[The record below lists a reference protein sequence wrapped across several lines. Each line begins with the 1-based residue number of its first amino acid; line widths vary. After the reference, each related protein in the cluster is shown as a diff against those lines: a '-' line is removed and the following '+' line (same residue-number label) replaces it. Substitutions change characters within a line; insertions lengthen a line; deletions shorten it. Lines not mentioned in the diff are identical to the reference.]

1 MLSPMASK
9 LKKRKLDA
17 LRRGIHRIG
26 AEAGL
31 PFCVNVVGVGKAG
44 ADTIAEILKSL
55 PPTGPKLSAL
65 VVDIGDTDVGRLRE
79 AAAALPPDRAEVEIV
94 ALSVPSTAELLDT
107 LRRYRDFLTL
117 EYTMFHWAANDGTWL
132 PSSVEPPASGAS
144 VDRAYAKAVYGRAYY
159 DGQRPLRAA
168 LRRFGARVEASRAQ
182 SMVAVIFGAGGGT
195 GSGMVV
201 DLARHLGNV
210 VFGRQAL
217 TVGIGILP
225 CDGDEPQ
232 HRGGALY
239 ATLNEFDCLGDET
252 KNQGVVTACGELF
265 RNPFTAGV
273 ILVPQQPAWMAT
285 GDLAKTQAR
294 ISQEIAALI
303 TARGGANLW
312 ETLRLLNWVAAPS
325 TQHSAARTPWGP
337 QWIHMLGFADLGP
350 EGAEGA
356 KAGQPIA
363 IDGHLPDRLGLL
375 PSYKPEYVELRVAEP
390 EASQS
395 IVSAERLATVFAPD
409 VAPQIATGGRPGS
422 VQFILPSISKAD
434 LGLFYTARDA
444 YDAEDMKRRLLDHSL
459 LLEQGVLLSE
469 PSTRL
474 EGMAGA
480 SLHGGDSWIAV
491 PMKDLRGG
499 EPAQREA
506 MRASA

>member
-1 MLSPMASK
+1 MLSPMDSK

-17 LRRGIHRIG
+17 LRRGVHRIG
-26 AEAGL
+26 AEQGL
-31 PFCVNVVGVGKAG
+31 PFCVNLIGIGKAG
-44 ADTIAEILKSL
+44 ADTVAEVLRSL
-55 PPTGPKLSAL
+55 PPTGQKLSVL
-65 VVDIGDTDVGRLRE
+65 VVDIGEGDLGGLRE
-79 AAAALPPDRAEVEIV
+79 AAAALPPDRADVEIV
-94 ALSVPSTAELLDT
+94 ALKVPGTPELLDT
-107 LRRYRDFLTL
+107 LHRYRDFLKL
-117 EYTMFHWAANDGTWL
+117 EYTMFHWTAKDAAWL
-132 PSSVEPPASGAS
+132 PSSVKPPNPGAP

-159 DGQRPLRAA
+159 DGTRPLRAA

-182 SMVAVIFGAGGGT
+182 SMVAVVFGAGGGT

-201 DLARHLGNV
+201 DLARHLSNV

-225 CDGDEPQ
+225 CDGDKPQ
-232 HRGGALY
+232 HRDGSLF
-239 ATLNEFDCLGDET
+239 ATLNELDCLGDET

-273 ILVPQQPAWMAT
+273 ILVPQQPAWVAT

-294 ISQEIAALI
+294 ISQEIGALL

-325 TQHSAARTPWGP
+325 TQHSAARTPWGAH
-337 QWIHMLGFADLGP
+337 WIHMLGFADMS
-350 EGAEGA
+350 A
-356 KAGQPIA
+356 KSGKAKLPQPIG
-363 IDGHLPDRLGLL
+363 IDRHLPEQLGLL
-375 PSYKPEYVELRVAEP
+375 PSYKPEYVELRVASP
-390 EASQS
+390 EAPEA
-395 IVSAERLATVFAPD
+395 VAAAAKLGTVFAPD

-434 LGLFYTARDA
+434 LGLFYAARDA
-444 YDAEDMKRRLLDHSL
+444 YDAETEGRRLLDHSL

-480 SLHGGDSWIAV
+480 SLEGCDSWIAV
-491 PMKDLRGG
+491 PLKDLRGG
-499 EPAQREA
+499 EPARRETVRENA
-506 MRASA
+506 